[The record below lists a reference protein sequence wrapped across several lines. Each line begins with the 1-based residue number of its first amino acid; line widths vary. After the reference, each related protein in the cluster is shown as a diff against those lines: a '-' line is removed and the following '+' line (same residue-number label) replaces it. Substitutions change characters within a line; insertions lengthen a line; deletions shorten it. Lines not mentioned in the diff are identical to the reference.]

1 MQRAVLQLTN
11 EETVELLNHIPLQN
25 YQGKP
30 LFTKLSC
37 LLEDANNSKECK
49 ILLSEDEMEII
60 ADEIGFVPQESNPLL
75 FSAIQKVNQL
85 IASVR
90 N

>member
-1 MQRAVLQLTN
+1 MQRGVLQLTN
-11 EETVELLNHIPLQN
+11 EETRELLNNLPLQN
-25 YQGKP
+25 YKGTP
-30 LFTKLSC
+30 LFNKLSC
-37 LLEDANNSKECK
+37 LLEDSNSTKQYQV
-49 ILLSEDEMEII
+49 LLSEDEMEII